1 MQEDG
6 TSETLDEYH
15 RLICQFSERESRATC
30 GSQEKV
36 RGEERER
43 EKEAHAKRE
52 REKKKVRVA
61 KRKKRTSTLL
71 DFPTYSAG
79 SLIRGDAV

>member
-6 TSETLDEYH
+6 TSETLGEYH

-36 RGEERER
+36 RGEER